1 VLKLV
6 DRSKTCGKQR
16 AMKRISLVIAAL
28 SAGFGSTAHADVPAG
43 YKGTPFNPA
52 TAGGTCMLMPPS
64 PPATAGP
71 YTIPGRLEF
80 ENYDMGGIKVGF
92 FTTDHYK
99 FAGNCYRTDDGNNEA
114 SLSATSSMKDPY
126 SANGDVWYNT
136 GDPSVDGTL
145 YPNAMT
151 TDIYIAAVRP
161 GDWVNLTVNVMTAGT
176 YQVGSTWA
184 SGNGPPGGEG
194 GNGAVELQLSV
205 NGTMMLDWKDVF
217 PNYATTADFHHWK
230 PYPNM
235 GTVTL
240 AAGLQ
245 VIKLLSVDPHLNL
258 DYLQFDL
265 LGADGGVVSGGPGST
280 GSVAASGSA
289 ASGSA
294 VSGSTASGSSASGAV
309 ASTGSGSGGTS
320 GGSGAPGGGS
330 GTTSPVTSGS
340 TVATGASA
348 GSGGAGSGSVTS
360 AGTGLSGGS
369 GANGSTAG
377 TGGSSSGPG
386 ANANSSSG
394 GSKGCAVGATYD
406 SRWSGAA
413 WALGVAALLVARA
426 RRLRRPIPL
435 VRS

>member
-1 VLKLV
+1 
-6 DRSKTCGKQR
+6 
-16 AMKRISLVIAAL
+16 MKRISFVIGAL
-28 SAGFGSTAHADVPAG
+28 SAGLGSTAHADVPAG

-64 PPATAGP
+64 PPATVGP

-99 FAGNCYRTDDGNNEA
+99 FGGNCYRTDDGNNEA
-114 SLSATSSMKDPY
+114 SLSTTSSMKDPY

-217 PNYATTADFHHWK
+217 PNYTTTADFHHWK

-240 AAGLQ
+240 AAGPQ

-265 LGADGGVVSGGPGST
+265 LGADGGVVSGGSGST
-280 GSVAASGSA
+280 GSGAASGSA
-289 ASGSA
+289 A
-294 VSGSTASGSSASGAV
+294 SGSTASGSSASGAV

-330 GTTSPVTSGS
+330 GTTSAVTSGS

-360 AGTGLSGGS
+360 AGTGLTGGS

-377 TGGSSSGPG
+377 TGGGSSGTG

-394 GSKGCAVGATYD
+394 GSKGCTIGATYD

-413 WALGVAALLVARA
+413 WALGVAASLLARR
-426 RRLRRPIPL
+426 RRLR
-435 VRS
+435 S